1 MKKLEWISD
10 TIMNTSVFE
19 YFDVYISVGVKA
31 ALSAHG
37 LGKI

>member
-1 MKKLEWISD
+1 MKKLQWISD

-31 ALSAHG
+31 TSSAHG